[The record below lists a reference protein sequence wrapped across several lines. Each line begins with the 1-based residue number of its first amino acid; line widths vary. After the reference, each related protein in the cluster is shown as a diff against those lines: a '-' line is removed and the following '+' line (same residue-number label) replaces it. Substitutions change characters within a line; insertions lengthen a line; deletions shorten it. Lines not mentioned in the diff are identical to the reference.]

1 MGINRIFKR
10 KDKKD
15 GLKSMSLPSG
25 SKKRLRKKL
34 KKQQELKE
42 QIKKVRAE
50 ALIKQ
55 SEVKEV
61 EV

>member
-1 MGINRIFKR
+1 
-10 KDKKD
+10 
-15 GLKSMSLPSG
+15 MSLPSG

-55 SEVKEV
+55 SEVEEV

>member
-1 MGINRIFKR
+1 MGANRIFKR
-10 KDKKD
+10 KDKND
-15 GLKSMSLPSG
+15 NLKSMNLPSG
-25 SKKRLRKKL
+25 SKKRLSKKL

-42 QIKKVRAE
+42 QIRKVRAD

-55 SEVKEV
+55 SEIKEV

>member
-15 GLKSMSLPSG
+15 SLKSMSLPSG

-55 SEVKEV
+55 LEVEEV